1 MELQIGGISAITLAK
16 EYGTP
21 LYAYDKQIIL
31 KKINELK
38 EAFPHAR
45 ICYALKANPNH
56 SLLKLIAQQGLGVD
70 CSNRFELEL
79 AEKVGFDLKKSVFT
93 STNPSD
99 EDLKKALTTG
109 ILMNLDH
116 ISIFRRLQKIGLPKR
131 ISFRI
136 NPGFGNG
143 KFPEIDVG
151 GKDAKFG
158 MSEELA
164 TECYKLAKASGIEH
178 FAIHMMTG
186 SCILDPAYFEKL
198 IQSIETIAENIEKKV
213 GITFEWI
220 DIGGGL
226 GVPYEPFEKPL
237 NLKVLGDR
245 IQQIKKSSAILVL
258 EPGRFIVAESGT
270 LLTRVTT
277 LKEKFI
283 GVDAGMT
290 TLIRPMLYGAYH
302 PILLANDTSL
312 PETEKLTVVGPIC
325 ESTDC
330 FAKDRSLPK
339 IKEGDILAIQVAG
352 AYGFIMGSNYN
363 GQPRPA
369 EVIVSN
375 GLHSL
380 IRKRETTEDLIR
392 NETY

>member
-1 MELQIGGISAITLAK
+1 MELQIGEVSAITLAK

-31 KKINELK
+31 QRIQELK
-38 EAFPHAR
+38 QAFPQAHL
-45 ICYALKANPNH
+45 CYAIKANPNL
-56 SLLKLIAQQGLGVD
+56 SLLRLIAQQGLGVD

-79 AEKVGFDLKKSVFT
+79 AEKAGFDLKKSVFT

-99 EDLKKALTTG
+99 EDLKKALATG
-109 ILMNLDH
+109 VLMNLDH
-116 ISIFRRLQKIGLPKR
+116 LSIFRRVQKISLPKK

-164 TECYKLAKASGIEH
+164 TESYRLAKASGIEH
-178 FAIHMMTG
+178 FGIHMMTG
-186 SCILDPAYFEKL
+186 SCILDEAYFEKL
-198 IQSIETIAENIEKKV
+198 IFTIENIAENIEKKV
-213 GITFEWI
+213 GIKFEWM

-226 GVPYEPFEKPL
+226 GVPYEPFEKAL
-237 NLKVLGDR
+237 NLQAVSER
-245 IQQIKKSSAILVL
+245 IKRVKKSSATLVL
-258 EPGRFIVAESGT
+258 EPGRYIVAESGT
-270 LLTRVTT
+270 LLTKVTT
-277 LKEKFI
+277 IKDHFI

-302 PILLANDTSL
+302 PIVLANN
-312 PETEKLTVVGPIC
+312 PEAEKTEKQTIVGPIC

-330 FAKDRSLPK
+330 FAKDRPLPK
-339 IKEGDILAIQVAG
+339 IKEGDILAIQIAG
-352 AYGFIMGSNYN
+352 AYGFIMGSQYN
-363 GQPRPA
+363 GQPRAA
-369 EVIVSN
+369 EVLASN

-380 IRKRETTEDLIR
+380 IRRRETTEDLIR
-392 NETY
+392 NEIN